1 VAILTNN
8 TPEMRR
14 ARAERF
20 RLWMQQDGLEAV
32 LDGLRAQYIGRIAQL
47 DQTDKSFP
55 NAARILA
62 SAAKVVD
69 VVRGHIE
76 ATIADGQVAAAEID
90 RTTKLKSLSAEQRR
104 WL

>member
-1 VAILTNN
+1 M

-14 ARAERF
+14 AKAERF
-20 RLWMQQDGLEAV
+20 RLWMEQDGLEDA
-32 LDGLRAQYIGRIAQL
+32 LNGLKAEYIGRIAQL
-47 DQTDKSFP
+47 DQTAKDFP

-62 SAAKVVD
+62 SAAKIVD

-76 ATIADGQVAAAEID
+76 ATIADGAVASAEIQ
-90 RTTKLKSLSAEQRR
+90 RMEKMKELSAEQRR

>member
-1 VAILTNN
+1 M
-8 TPEMRR
+8 TPEQRH

-20 RLWMQQDGLEAV
+20 RLWMEQDGLSDV
-32 LDGLRAQYIGRIAQL
+32 LADLKAAYIGRIAQL
-47 DQTDKSFP
+47 DQTDKTFP

-76 ATIADGQVAAAEID
+76 TVIADGALAREEIR
-90 RTTKLKSLSAEQRR
+90 RTERMKSLSAEERR
-104 WL
+104 WI

>member
-1 VAILTNN
+1 M

-14 ARAERF
+14 AKAERF
-20 RLWMQQDGLEAV
+20 RLWMQQDGLDAA
-32 LDGLRAQYIGRIAQL
+32 LDALRAEYIDRIARL
-47 DQTDKSFP
+47 DQTAKDFP

-62 SAAKVVD
+62 SAAKIVD

-76 ATIADGQVAAAEID
+76 ATIADGSVAAAEIE
-90 RTTKLKSLSAEQRR
+90 RMTKMKGLSAEQRR